1 MKRDSIQTY
10 RTPFTLEDLM
20 EELKFA
26 LWCNASQI
34 ALSGLHDVANI
45 YLGFEAEFGPN
56 DDGGPYAARI
66 SLERFEI
73 AQTLQ
78 KAYDFAFQV
87 GNRRAFTEDDRMDL
101 AAFRSGA
108 ARGDWEGLC
117 SPIMLP
123 DSKLSHVADMAL
135 ARMNL
140 MHGDALTIR
149 SLCLL
154 ANMTESAVRSALST
168 EGIKTEGRP
177 ASLPADTA
185 AAWLSGR
192 RGYVPTSDSQ
202 ADGFLDKEAVDGPFL
217 ELPLA
222 EGMAFLMN
230 QRGLDSDDLAKIAQ
244 VDIEGLGQLVEGKHV
259 TFDVSTLIR
268 IAIPLGIDPQVF
280 LSRITRHVLS
290 GLPSSPK

>member
-10 RTPFTLEDLM
+10 RTPFTVEEMM
-20 EELKFA
+20 EELKFV

-34 ALSGLHDVANI
+34 ALSGLHDVANT

-56 DDGGPYAARI
+56 DDGRPYAAQI
-66 SLERFEI
+66 SLERFTI
-73 AQTLQ
+73 TYTLQ

-87 GNRRAFTEDDRMDL
+87 GNRGAFTEDDWMDL
-101 AAFRSGA
+101 AAFKDGA
-108 ARGDWEGLC
+108 ARADWEGLC
-117 SPIMLP
+117 SPFRSP

-135 ARMNL
+135 ARMDL
-140 MHGDALTIR
+140 MHGNALTIR

-192 RGYVPTSDSQ
+192 RGYVPTADSQ
-202 ADGFLDKEAVDGPFL
+202 ADGYKDKEAVDRPFL
-217 ELPLA
+217 DLPLA

-230 QRGLDSDDLAKIAQ
+230 ESGLDLGDLAKIAH
-244 VDIEGLGQLVEGKHV
+244 VDIGCLGQFVQGKHV
-259 TFDVSTLIR
+259 AFDVSTLIR

-280 LSRITRHVLS
+280 LSRITQHVLL
-290 GLPSSPK
+290 GLQSSQK